1 MKGVLIFLG
10 IVIAAAI
17 FCYWIP
23 FSLLPSNGIAM
34 ALPVITVPGERLCEE
49 CFGVNGL
56 TLTNTIIG
64 TLLADL
70 AVLLF
75 AFGATRKLREVPG
88 RLQGLFEMLTDALYS
103 LARSTAGP
111 HAKRVFPLMATIFL
125 FLLFANWIEL
135 VPGVDS
141 VGLMHCAEDGISGY
155 PRDGSLLE
163 VNKALDAGTRASE
176 ADYEACHA
184 KEEGETHSEEVEA
197 AVTEGGEAG
206 DAEGEDVG
214 APEEAAQQ
222 VAEDG
227 EARDDIY
234 VVTSFVRAAATDLNL
249 TLALGLLAVLAVEYF
264 GIRVLGIRYFTKFI
278 NTPALEN
285 AGKNPMGI
293 MDFGVGFLEIISE
306 LSRVISFAFRLF
318 GNIFAGQV
326 LLFVIPFLA
335 GALLPMAVYG
345 FELFVGVI
353 QAFVFSMLLLVFSAM
368 AMSGHEHD
376 DSH

>member
-1 MKGVLIFLG
+1 LKGVLIFIG
-10 IVIAAAI
+10 IVIAGAI

-23 FSLLPSNGIAM
+23 FKLLPANGVAM
-34 ALPVITVPGERLCEE
+34 ALPVITVPGERVCED

-64 TLLADL
+64 TLLADV

-75 AFGATRKLREVPG
+75 AFGATRKLKNIPG
-88 RLQGLFEMLTDALYS
+88 RLQGIFELLTDALYS

-155 PRDGSLLE
+155 PRNGSVLE
-163 VNKALDAGTRASE
+163 VNKALDAGERANE
-176 ADYEACHA
+176 ANYEACHA
-184 KEEGETHSEEVEA
+184 KEEGHAEEAEP
-197 AVTEGGEAG
+197 AVTEGETSEGTG
-206 DAEGEDVG
+206 GEDVG
-214 APEEAAQQ
+214 VPDEAAPEVAAQ
-222 VAEDG
+222 EG
-227 EARDDIY
+227 EEVRDDIY

-249 TLALGLLAVLAVEYF
+249 TLALGLLAVVAVEYF
-264 GIRVLGIRYFTKFI
+264 GVRVLGGRYFTKFI

-335 GALLPMAVYG
+335 GALLPLAVYG

-376 DSH
+376 DTH